1 MNICFRVDLHFLSS
15 VSMAATRIHV
25 TCALVHE
32 TTPAGRVHK
41 GVCSTWIK
49 VTYWCY
55 DFLYVLADISMFWS
69 LCSHLATED
78 YRAVCL
84 YIISFWPFNVCFCK
98 PCLLLT
104 IALIFGKESN
114 SCFTTPA
121 SQFALFK
128 PIHQNDFHV
137 WALPEVA
144 WPSQLDLQNAVPSEE
159 SKDCSWA
166 PIFVRQSNFKLPADP
181 SVPIIMIG
189 PGTGLAPFRG
199 VLQVYCSLGTL
210 YLYHSFTGQIANMQ
224 ILLMIPG
231 ETSSKRIWSWAWS
244 IRVLLWMQK

>member
-1 MNICFRVDLHFLSS
+1 MLWFSLCVY
-15 VSMAATRIHV
+15 
-25 TCALVHE
+25 C
-32 TTPAGRVHK
+32 
-41 GVCSTWIK
+41 
-49 VTYWCY
+49 
-55 DFLYVLADISMFWS
+55 LADISMFWS

-78 YRAVCL
+78 YRAVCF

-98 PCLLLT
+98 PWLLLT
-104 IALIFGKESN
+104 IALIFGKEIN

-121 SQFALFK
+121 SHFALFK

-166 PIFVRQSNFKLPADP
+166 PIFVRQSNFKLPTDP

-199 VLQVYCSLGTL
+199 FLQVYCSLGTL